1 MMFELCFWNLQQLI
15 DELAISFFVW
25 QSRILLQ
32 AENIMLSDKLKIE
45 KEQNLHLRNQIAQ
58 VLQVEQDQ
66 KMQIEQK
73 DSSIQML
80 QVRSRILY

>member
-58 VLQVEQDQ
+58 ILQVEQDQ